1 MNLTIMWM
9 VIAAIT
15 ALPLANDALAGDEQM
30 SSNLSKELRAVCR
43 AQGSAPR
50 GWRDAKVTPDAKR
63 SLTVILHQMNATG
76 KLKQINNVRTKRV
89 GGIHYAMEFE
99 LEDGQVWNAIVL
111 HSSRGDYMIERHA
124 KKGELCPKQD
134 EKT

>member
-1 MNLTIMWM
+1 M

-15 ALPLANDALAGDEQM
+15 ALPLANDALAGDEKM
-30 SSNLSKELRAVCR
+30 SSNLSNELRTVCR
-43 AQGSAPR
+43 EQGIAPS
-50 GWRDAKVTPDAKR
+50 GWKDTKVTPDARR
-63 SLTVILHQMNATG
+63 SLTVIQQQMNAIG

-99 LEDGQVWNAIVL
+99 LEDGQVWNAIAL
-111 HSSRGDYMIERHA
+111 HSSRGEYMIERHA

-134 EKT
+134 KKT